1 MPITPARG
9 ESGREWRGSRPGS
22 AWRRR
27 HVNVPEFETPV
38 VRLACR
44 QCTLEVDV
52 AVDPRSDM
60 VQTMLRFFNGHL
72 TGRTT
77 IEIFAV

>member
-1 MPITPARG
+1 M
-9 ESGREWRGSRPGS
+9 
-22 AWRRR
+22 
-27 HVNVPEFETPV
+27 NVPELETPV

-60 VQTMLRFFNGHL
+60 VQTMRRFFNGHL

-77 IEIFAV
+77 IEISAV

>member
-1 MPITPARG
+1 M
-9 ESGREWRGSRPGS
+9 
-22 AWRRR
+22 
-27 HVNVPEFETPV
+27 NVPELETPV